1 VSAVA
6 LRSALSLRST
16 TFDITVTPRF
26 VDVPPAHQFAGEV
39 LGLDVLGV
47 TTGCTPREFC
57 PTGQVTRGEMAAF
70 LVRSLGL
77 APVAGDSFTDDDGS
91 FAEAD
96 IEALLAAGVTT
107 GCSANAFCPDRV
119 VTRGEMAAFL
129 VRGFGLA
136 EGTGDSFMDDDGS
149 FFEADIEALVA
160 AGVTSGCSAT
170 SFCPGAP
177 VTREQMAAFLI
188 RALAVS

>member
-1 VSAVA
+1 
-6 LRSALSLRST
+6 
-16 TFDITVTPRF
+16 
-26 VDVPPAHQFAGEV
+26 
-39 LGLDVLGV
+39 
-47 TTGCTPREFC
+47 
-57 PTGQVTRGEMAAF
+57 MA
-70 LVRSLGL
+70 
-77 APVAGDSFTDDDGS
+77 T
-91 FAEAD
+91 
-96 IEALLAAGVTT
+96 
-107 GCSANAFCPDRV
+107 
-119 VTRGEMAAFL
+119 FL